1 MAVNSAQRAL
11 AVFEE
16 VVRHQPVALTDIA
29 RNLDA
34 PLTTVH
40 RALQSLSA
48 AGWVRQVSPGKRWIV
63 TARIEALVGRR
74 HAELAEAVRPAL
86 TRLRDITQESA
97 QVFVVDGDD
106 MVAVAVVDSDAM
118 LRVVGTTGRRL
129 PLHELANGKAVLAR
143 MSDQACAEYLARA
156 GADSQDLHDELA
168 QVRATGVAV
177 NRGGWDVAMSAVG
190 AAIVDAHGEPVAGI
204 GVYGPRERIEAN
216 LDSISPAVL
225 KAAAEV
231 EATFADRQR

>member
-74 HAELAEAVRPAL
+74 HAELAGRI
-86 TRLRDITQESA
+86 RDRKVGVIEDAERRYDADVVASA
-97 QVFVVDGDD
+97 NPGC
-106 MVAVAVVDSDAM
+106 AM
-118 LRVVGTTGRRL
+118 HL
-129 PLHELANGKAVLAR
+129 
-143 MSDQACAEYLARA
+143 
-156 GADSQDLHDELA
+156 
-168 QVRATGVAV
+168 
-177 NRGGWDVAMSAVG
+177 
-190 AAIVDAHGEPVAGI
+190 
-204 GVYGPRERIEAN
+204 
-216 LDSISPAVL
+216 
-225 KAAAEV
+225 AAAGLTVAHPLDLVAE
-231 EATFADRQR
+231 ELRR